1 MPDGESLLNNT
12 LALGAM
18 LFSLGLVG
26 FITRRNLIV
35 LFLCAELMLQGITLT
50 FVAFGRHHGTWGG
63 QIFAIVSLAIAAAEA
78 AIALAL
84 IVVLF
89 RRQGSLDV
97 SIWQDLREDDQPP
110 ILDDKVLDEA
120 LPERQWPHLYPAG
133 RLPELADPTVDDK
146 ASLPLKVP
154 QPVISPAPSK
164 DVPPSSSPTT
174 RGAL

>member
-18 LFSLGLVG
+18 LFALGLVG

-35 LFLCAELMLQGITLT
+35 LFLCAELMLQGVSLT

-78 AIALAL
+78 AVALAL

-97 SIWQDLREDDQPP
+97 SIWQDLREEDQPP
-110 ILDDKVLDEA
+110 ILDDKVLEEP
-120 LPERQWPHLYPAG
+120 LPEPQWPHLYPSG

-154 QPVISPAPSK
+154 QPVLPP
-164 DVPPSSSPTT
+164 VPPKNSGADK